1 MSYLESLDPILRIFH
16 SQAAWICCTSTS
28 SCWTFV
34 VSPCRSQGWTNR
46 YRLGQIENGGQ
57 ETNCTMWKQWQ
68 ILENSRFQHLLK
80 KIICNGW
87 AFRKCP
93 LWGPRRASRIHCAP
107 CHHASRALKD
117 CGKGSRRRCNL
128 CYAMQAVSHVTTVT
142 AKVFLK
148 TKDKNM
154 VGRCR

>member
-1 MSYLESLDPILRIFH
+1 MSYLEALDPILRIFH

-68 ILENSRFQHLLK
+68 ILENFSFSNIFWRKSSAMGELSAGMSTVGTTTRLQNPLRPMPPRVQSPEGLRQRLPKTLQSLL
-80 KIICNGW
+80 
-87 AFRKCP
+87 R
-93 LWGPRRASRIHCAP
+93 
-107 CHHASRALKD
+107 HAS
-117 CGKGSRRRCNL
+117 GQSRYHCHRQSIPQN
-128 CYAMQAVSHVTTVT
+128 
-142 AKVFLK
+142 
-148 TKDKNM
+148 
-154 VGRCR
+154 

>member
-1 MSYLESLDPILRIFH
+1 MSYLNSLDPILRIFH

-34 VSPCRSQGWTNR
+34 VSPCRSQGWTSR

-68 ILENSRFQHLLK
+68 ILENSPFPTSSEENHLQ
-80 KIICNGW
+80 W
-87 AFRKCP
+87 VSFPQACP

-148 TKDKNM
+148 TKIKAW
-154 VGRCR
+154 